1 MSNRRGFTLV
11 ELLIAMTVF
20 LVILAA
26 ALQALSYQNRG
37 FSRGADEMGVL
48 QNMRYGA
55 EQLDQD
61 LRMAGANVTSRQP
74 SVVYAGPT
82 SFAFNADLTSNV
94 AGDISAV
101 YIDVDAP
108 NGEVS
113 GWPLASAAVI
123 PNSSASFT
131 YPLADFSTSNAE
143 TIIVWFAPDTET
155 ARGDDYMLMRQVN
168 ARAPERLMRG
178 VLMPTTG
185 TFFKYYYLNAPVGVF
200 PTVDSVPTAWGNL
213 RHSAAQHEVL
223 PDTGVIARVDLLRAV
238 EVKYRV
244 TNGRSGTD
252 ERIQSIQT
260 TVPLPNVGVKKLQTC
275 GDAPIFTSAITATV
289 LSGPTQV
296 NVSWAASVD
305 EASGET
311 DIVRYVLWRRLVAD
325 ASWGDPYASIASGS
339 ANYVFTDPDVVSGSQ
354 YVYAVSAQDCTPLL
368 STKRTTGTVTIP

>member
-1 MSNRRGFTLV
+1 MLNRRGFTLV

-55 EQLDQD
+55 DQLDQD
-61 LRMAGANVTSRQP
+61 LRMAGANVTARQP
-74 SVVYAGPT
+74 SIVYAGPT

-101 YIDVDAP
+101 YVDVDAP
-108 NGEVS
+108 AGEVS
-113 GWPLASAAVI
+113 AWPLGSAAVI
-123 PNSSASFT
+123 PNSVAAFT
-131 YPLADFSTSNAE
+131 YPSTDFTTSAAE
-143 TIIVWFAPDTET
+143 TVIVWFALDTGT
-155 ARGDDYMLMRQVN
+155 TRGDDYMLMRQVN

-178 VLMPTTG
+178 VLMPTAG
-185 TFFKYYYLNAPVGVF
+185 TFFKYYYLNAPVGAF

-213 RHSAAQHEVL
+213 RHSAPQHEVL
-223 PDTGVIARVDLLRAV
+223 PDTGAIARVDLLRSV
-238 EVKYRV
+238 EVRYRV
-244 TNGRSGTD
+244 TNGRSGTA

-260 TVPLPNVGVKKLQTC
+260 TIPLPNVGVKKLQTC
-275 GDAPIFTSAITATV
+275 GDAPIFSSAITANV
-289 LSGPTQV
+289 LSGPTAV
-296 NVSWAASVD
+296 ELTWPASVD

-311 DIVRYVLWRRLVAD
+311 DIVRYVVWRRLVAT

-339 ANYVFTDPDVVSGSQ
+339 TSYVFNDPDVVSGEQ